1 MSDDPVLA
9 VVLAPVP
16 AASGPSFEA
25 ELCGTLG
32 PGRAEAV
39 AARVTQRHACT
50 VTVEASG
57 AGRHTLR
64 VEHAQDGPVLP
75 GAAVLADVL
84 ALAGG
89 AGDTV
94 TVSGHQQDLIRAA
107 VEEPAG
113 GHLGQVAWNW
123 TGPVDLAR
131 FTAAW
136 LSVADRETV
145 LRAAFD
151 WTHLPRLVLHEWAEI
166 DVAHLVH
173 GAVSWSDLIE
183 RDRLR
188 GFAPHR
194 PGLLRVT
201 LLEGP
206 PRPGGT
212 RAPTRVLLT
221 YHRALLDER
230 GVHLLLREFYRAY
243 VRGGTLPGRERRPDV
258 RDHARWL
265 ARQRTEG
272 ARAYWATTA
281 APPETSAPEVPDDGS
296 PAGPLGIGRVH
307 RRLRPPQTTRL
318 RTWAAMRGAGESSAL
333 HAVWALLL
341 YRAAGAVGP
350 VPVSFGVHLSAR
362 DIPMEGAAG
371 IPGLLGNPL
380 PMTVTVDPAEPVAGL
395 LGQARDAALDLAVH
409 AWVPADRVRVWTGRS
424 PDAELFETGIVF
436 DSRVELPPALLAEL
450 RAQDVEVDA
459 PRSISAHPGLP
470 LTLAARHEADGGLAL
485 TARYDRR
492 CLGDE
497 DASALL
503 SHCVRLL
510 RSLPDYHDP
519 QSAVGDLLALLQ
531 GFEVPRVLPRPPVPE
546 GPDLAVLRAGD
557 PSADTIA
564 LVRTP
569 GVPVGAYEALV
580 RHHRGPERIVS
591 LRAARPGDGAPAAL
605 PRLLGAGR
613 PAGPGRLVLCGAGPG
628 GAAAYE
634 MACAAAEG
642 TVAAVVM
649 TGVGSGPGC
658 AGALAAGLKSLRAGS
673 R

>member
-1 MSDDPVLA
+1 MSDDLVLA

-16 AASGPSFEA
+16 AASGPSVEA
-25 ELCGTLG
+25 ELCGPLDPG
-32 PGRAEAV
+32 PAEAV
-39 AARVTQRHACT
+39 AARVTQRHAYT
-50 VTVEASG
+50 VTAEPSG
-57 AGRHTLR
+57 AGRLTLR
-64 VEHAQDGPVLP
+64 VAHAQGGPARP
-75 GAAVLADVL
+75 GAEVFADVL

-89 AGDTV
+89 ARDTV
-94 TVSGHQQDLIRAA
+94 TVTGHQQDLIRAA

-113 GHLGQVAWNW
+113 GHVGQVAWNW

-151 WTHLPRLVLHEWAEI
+151 WTHLPRLVLHDWAAI
-166 DVAHLVH
+166 DVAHLAH
-173 GAVSWSDLIE
+173 GVVSWSDLIE

-201 LLEGP
+201 LMDGP

-243 VRGGTLPGRERRPDV
+243 ARGGALPGRERRPDV

-272 ARAYWATTA
+272 ARAYWATAT
-281 APPETSAPEVPDDGS
+281 APPETAAPEVPDDGS
-296 PAGPLGIGRVH
+296 PAGPLGTGRVH

-341 YRAAGAVGP
+341 YRAAGAAGP

-409 AWVPADRVRVWTGRS
+409 AWVPGDRVRVWTGRN

-436 DSRVELPPALLAEL
+436 DNRVELPAALLAEL

-470 LTLAARHEADGGLAL
+470 LTLAARHDADGGLAL
-485 TARYDRR
+485 TVRYDRR
-492 CLGDE
+492 CLGDVE
-497 DASALL
+497 ASALL

-510 RSLPDYHDP
+510 RSLPDHRDP
-519 QSAVGDLLALLQ
+519 QSAVGDLLELLQ

-546 GPDLAVLRAGD
+546 GPDMAVLRAGD
-557 PSADTIA
+557 PSADTIV

-591 LRAARPGDGAPAAL
+591 LRAARSGDPSAL
-605 PRLLGAGR
+605 PGLRGAGG
-613 PAGPGRLVLCGAGPG
+613 PEGPGRLVLCGAGPG

-634 MACAAAEG
+634 MACAADEG

-658 AGALAAGLKSLRAGS
+658 AGALAAGLKSVRAGS

>member
-16 AASGPSFEA
+16 VASGPSVEA
-25 ELCGTLG
+25 ELCGPLD
-32 PGRAEAV
+32 PGRAGAV
-39 AARVTQRHACT
+39 AARVTQRHAFT
-50 VTVEASG
+50 VTAEASG
-57 AGRHTLR
+57 AGRHTLHL
-64 VEHAQDGPVLP
+64 EHAHGGPARP

-89 AGDTV
+89 ARDTV
-94 TVSGHQQDLIRAA
+94 TVTGHQQDLIRAA
-107 VEEPAG
+107 VEDPAG
-113 GHLGQVAWNW
+113 GHVGQVAWNW

-166 DVAHLVH
+166 DVAHLAH

-201 LLEGP
+201 LMEGP

-281 APPETSAPEVPDDGS
+281 APPETAAPEVPDDGP
-296 PAGPLGIGRVH
+296 PAGPLGTGRVH

-341 YRAAGAVGP
+341 YRAAGAAGP

-409 AWVPADRVRVWTGRS
+409 AWVPADRVRVWTGRN

-436 DSRVELPPALLAEL
+436 DNRVELPAALLAEL
-450 RAQDVEVDA
+450 RAQDIEVDA

-470 LTLAARHEADGGLAL
+470 LTLAARHDADGGLAL

-492 CLGDE
+492 CVGDV

-510 RSLPDYHDP
+510 RSLPDHRDP
-519 QSAVGDLLALLQ
+519 QSAVGDLLELLQ
-531 GFEVPRVLPRPPVPE
+531 GLEVPRVLPRPPVPE
-546 GPDLAVLRAGD
+546 GPDVAVLRAGE
-557 PSADTIA
+557 PSADTIV

-569 GVPVGAYEALV
+569 GVPVGAYDALV

-591 LRAARPGDGAPAAL
+591 LRAARPGDGDRSAL
-605 PRLLGAGR
+605 LRLRGA
-613 PAGPGRLVLCGAGPG
+613 GRLVLCGAGPG
-628 GAAAYE
+628 GVAAYE

-658 AGALAAGLKSLRAGS
+658 AGALAAGLKSVRAGS
-673 R
+673 C